1 MRLHCR
7 YGELEQVSF
16 RESLA
21 AVRLPELGEDL
32 VNAMPSLNAFAG
44 ATENALGAALE
55 RCQQV
60 TGTLQP
66 QYNADGP
73 ICKFCLGILVE
84 QYYSATSAMI
94 LSSSW
99 LSKGPTDWLL
109 FS

>member
-1 MRLHCR
+1 VRLRCR

-21 AVRLPELGEDL
+21 AVGLPELGEDL
-32 VNAMPSLNAFAG
+32 GNALPSLKAFAG

-66 QYNADGP
+66 QYIAQMGRSVSSVWEFWWSN
-73 ICKFCLGILVE
+73 IIVQCLL
-84 QYYSATSAMI
+84 
-94 LSSSW
+94 
-99 LSKGPTDWLL
+99 
-109 FS
+109 